1 MQRDEIYDYTTV
13 TDGRSGE
20 LEKIRCQPRGFLTA
34 IPLIRQ
40 F

>member
-1 MQRDEIYDYTTV
+1 MQRDEICDYTTV

-20 LEKIRCQPRGFLTA
+20 LEKIRLQPREFLTA
-34 IPLIRQ
+34 IPLFRQ